1 MNSNVI
7 LITILVLI
15 VATNFIFV
23 LLKKHIPKNDSINA
37 EEYIAQK
44 EHINKFCK
52 LINIANIITLIGGL
66 VGVYFDS
73 MLIYLLF
80 LSIPIPFVVLY
91 ANSKR
96 IRSNYS
102 NKKSGNAQIKKIAVL
117 CIVLFSLCWVYYQWN
132 GNLDISINKTEL
144 KIEGLY
150 GTNISYSNIKTINM
164 QGRLP
169 NIKLRSNGFALGNT
183 KLGHFITQDEV
194 HIMLFTYSDSCF
206 IRIITKNGETYY
218 LNCKQSDETIR
229 IFNEIKKHL

>member
-1 MNSNVI
+1 MSSNVI
-7 LITILVLI
+7 LITFLVLI

-23 LLKKHIPKNDSINA
+23 LFKKHILKKESISAEDSIVQ
-37 EEYIAQK
+37 EEQ
-44 EHINKFCK
+44 INKFYK
-52 LINIANIITLIGGL
+52 LMNIGNIITLIGGL

-73 MLIYLLF
+73 MLIYLLSI
-80 LSIPIPFVVLY
+80 SIPIPFVSLY
-91 ANSKR
+91 ANSKI

-102 NKKSGNAQIKKIAVL
+102 NKKSSNAKIKNIAPL
-117 CIVLFSLCWVYYQWN
+117 CIVLFSVCWVYYQWN

-150 GTNISYSNIKTINM
+150 GTNISYCNIKTINM
-164 QGRLP
+164 QDRLP
-169 NIKLRSNGFALGNT
+169 KIKLRSNGFALRNT

-206 IRIITKNGETYY
+206 IRIITNNGETYY
-218 LNCKQSDETIR
+218 LNCKQSDETIG